1 MLVSDAFKD
10 HTTGS
15 ENSDF
20 STKCKPNDTLGN
32 MTSDL
37 QVLDVVVNKQTQNNY
52 TACSGEQL
60 PFGICLLTPARNR

>member
-20 STKCKPNDTLGN
+20 STKRKPNDTLGN

-37 QVLDVVVNKQTQNNY
+37 QVLDVVVNKQAQNNY
-52 TACSGEQL
+52 TACSGEL
-60 PFGICLLTPARNR
+60 LLSGICLLTPARNR